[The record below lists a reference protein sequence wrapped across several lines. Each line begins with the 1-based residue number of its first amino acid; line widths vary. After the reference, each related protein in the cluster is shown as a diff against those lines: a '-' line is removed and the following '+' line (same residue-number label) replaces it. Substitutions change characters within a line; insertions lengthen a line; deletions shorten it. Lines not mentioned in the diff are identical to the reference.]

1 MRFTPE
7 QLVSKLTTPTGRST
21 GSMPIEMHVKT
32 MNMPGRKKMK
42 MRRTGFLFIV
52 IQFLINRA
60 EMLDNEGKLKV
71 LFIPEGFFK
80 SVRLRVSRF
89 VLVLEILWR
98 LWDLVLRISTIGCA

>member
-32 MNMPGRKKMK
+32 MNMPGKKKMK

-52 IQFLINRA
+52 IQFLMRRA
-60 EMLDNEGKLKV
+60 RMFENFGTAQVQFETSWSSSSLGESHVCNWSY
-71 LFIPEGFFK
+71 IAGFA
-80 SVRLRVSRF
+80 
-89 VLVLEILWR
+89 
-98 LWDLVLRISTIGCA
+98 G